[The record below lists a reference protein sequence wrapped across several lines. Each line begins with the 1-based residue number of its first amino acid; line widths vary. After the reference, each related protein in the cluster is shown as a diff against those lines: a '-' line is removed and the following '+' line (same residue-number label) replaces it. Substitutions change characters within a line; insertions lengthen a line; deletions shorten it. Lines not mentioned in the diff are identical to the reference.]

1 MRTCGMFYWVMTDK
15 TPLTTRLAYAAPSFA
30 LSVLGIPLFVYIPK
44 FYSDVVGMDLSLLAW
59 VIMSVRIFDAVS
71 DPLIGLISDQTQT
84 RYGRRRPYMF
94 LGAVALALL
103 VWLLFVPPQTDAAG
117 AAWWFSLCIFTL
129 SLFWTA
135 VQVPYEAL
143 GPEITFDYHQ
153 RTELFAW
160 RDGFLILGTLAAA
173 ATPAALD
180 QLLDLGPG
188 PADQRRKFLW
198 FASIYAPLLVA
209 LVWWCVAA
217 VREKPRAS
225 RQSWEGF
232 IPSLKAVWSNR
243 PFLILLAGYTISAFG
258 ANLPATL
265 ILYYVQYVLG
275 SQSADLFLLIYFF
288 SGIVMLPFWVGL
300 ARKVGKKAAWLTAMA
315 LNTGAFVGVFF
326 LGRGDLWAYGVLTLL
341 SGLGFGATVA
351 LPSAMQADVIDY
363 DEYLSGGRREGQYIG
378 IWSIARKLASA
389 LGIGLA
395 LALVGA
401 AGYQP
406 NLEQSDQV
414 VLTLRIMYALIPCLC
429 NAAAFLISL
438 KYPIGARDH
447 ALILE
452 AVQARRQ
459 GRLAPDPLGKERKQ

>member
-1 MRTCGMFYWVMTDK
+1 MTENI
-15 TPLTTRLAYAAPSFA
+15 PLAIRLAYAAPSFA

-44 FYSDVVGMDLSLLAW
+44 FYTDVVGMDIALLAW
-59 VIMSVRIFDAVS
+59 VVMGVRIFDAFS
-71 DPLIGLISDQTQT
+71 DPLIGMLSDQT
-84 RYGRRRPYMF
+84 RSRHGRRRPYMF
-94 LGAVALALL
+94 VGALALAG
-103 VWLLFVPPQTDAAG
+103 VIWLLFTPPQTDATT
-117 AAWWFSLCIFTL
+117 AAWWFSLCMFAL
-129 SLFWTA
+129 SVFWTT

-173 ATPAALD
+173 ATPAVLD
-180 QLLDLGPG
+180 QALGLGPG
-188 PADQRRKFLW
+188 AAGQRRKFLW

-209 LVWWCVAA
+209 LVWWCVAT
-217 VREKPRAS
+217 VREKSSAAGPSWPGLAS
-225 RQSWEGF
+225 T
-232 IPSLKAVWSNR
+232 LKVIGSNR

-275 SQSADLFLLIYFF
+275 SSSADLFLLLYFC
-288 SGIVMLPFWVGL
+288 SGILMLPVWVAL
-300 ARKVGKKAAWLTAMA
+300 ARRVGKKAAWLTAMV

-326 LGRGDLWAYGVLTLL
+326 LGKGDLWAYGFLTLL

-363 DEYLSGGRREGQYIG
+363 DEYLSGRRREGQYIG

-401 AGYQP
+401 AGYRP

-414 VLTLRIMYALIPCLC
+414 VLTLRIMYALLPCLC
-429 NAAAFLISL
+429 NAAAFVIAMA
-438 KYPIGARDH
+438 YPIGPKEH
-447 ALILE
+447 QSILD
-452 AVQARRQ
+452 AVAARRR
-459 GRLAPDPLGKERKQ
+459 GSAAPDPLSKE